1 MLYNRLSK
9 AINGMG
15 QSINKLRS
23 YSVVQNQP
31 SKISSSGLGAGAS
44 ASNWTT
50 VLSLGE
56 GKSINGNI
64 QEEEIDKRI

>member
-23 YSVVQNQP
+23 LSVVDEVN
-31 SKISSSGLGAGAS
+31 KSSVGVSPGGT

-56 GKSINGNI
+56 GRSMNGNI
-64 QEEEIDKRI
+64 

>member
-23 YSVVQNQP
+23 LSVVENEP
-31 SKISSSGLGAGAS
+31 SKISSVGVSAGVS

-56 GKSINGNI
+56 GKSMNGNI
-64 QEEEIDKRI
+64 